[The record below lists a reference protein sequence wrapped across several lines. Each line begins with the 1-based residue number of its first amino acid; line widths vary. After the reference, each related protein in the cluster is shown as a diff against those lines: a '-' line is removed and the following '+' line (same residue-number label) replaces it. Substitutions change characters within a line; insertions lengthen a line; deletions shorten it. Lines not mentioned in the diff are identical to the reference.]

1 MDTPLQRRQLIPPLT
16 ARTADGGRVRA
27 WDFKQKKSL
36 AIIFLRHEDIAPRG
50 TAAVP
55 NHLYAELAART
66 DDLRRLEAVA
76 LVILPVPVPASLAL
90 GSAEEVVVAADVTGR
105 SQRAFLGEDAF
116 GTAGLA
122 RVGAFVADRYGEL
135 AAQWIAREASALPG
149 AEVILEWL
157 SQVQLA
163 CEECGAPHWP
173 AE

>member
-1 MDTPLQRRQLIPPLT
+1 MESPLQRRQLIPPVT
-16 ARTADGGRVRA
+16 ARTADGRLVRA

-36 AIIFLRHEDIAPRG
+36 AILFLRNDEVAPG
-50 TAAVP
+50 GAAAATTRLP
-55 NHLYAELAART
+55 AELAARA
-66 DDLRRLEAVA
+66 DELRRLEAVA
-76 LVILPVPVPASLAL
+76 LVILPAPAPASLTL
-90 GSAEEVVVAADVTGR
+90 GSPEEVVIAADITGR

-135 AAQWIAREASALPG
+135 AAHWVARDASALPE
-149 AEVILEWL
+149 ADVLFEWL
-157 SQVQLA
+157 SQLQLA